1 MGRNKK
7 KEYKAVIVD
16 RVALDWLA
24 LSTYSEWAYR
34 EWYAIVEKIGVSL
47 PATTGFKQ
55 YKGVEWD
62 EGISIVEGV
71 QAKGPHYMFTAMG
84 AIADTAMRYI
94 REWSTLEIESLKC
107 VRVDVQITLA
117 PVPERRELIDLA
129 REVNSGSLGEWSG
142 RGRPNVEA
150 QYSEDGQTLYIG
162 SRYSDT
168 FVRIYDK
175 KIKEVGRG
183 EWMAERYEV
192 EYKESRAQSLFTR
205 IMNTPPD
212 RLDRPMREA
221 IKANLERLPPG
232 LAVQVRAANLGDNDV
247 GALAPRHVPRGKH
260 KRSTWVASIGDALS
274 LAAQMAGPEG
284 EENRRVL
291 LEAFIRGVKG
301 NGGIDTDGCFVV
313 MPGGEIYSSRGIKYN
328 GGTGDGTVTLSDI
341 KNSTIHI
348 GTITGR
354 DSVSHSQ
361 GFQKPP
367 GPPGE
372 KEE

>member
-16 RVALDWLA
+16 RVACDWLA

-34 EWYAIVEKIGVSL
+34 EWYAIIEKIGVSL

-84 AIADTAMRYI
+84 AIADTALRYI
-94 REWSTLEIESLKC
+94 REWSTMEIESLKC
-107 VRVDVQITLA
+107 VRIDVQITLE
-117 PVPERRELIDLA
+117 PVADRRELIDLA
-129 REVNSGSLGEWSG
+129 RETNSGSLGEWSG
-142 RGRPNVEA
+142 RGRPKVEA

-175 KIKEVGRG
+175 KIREVGRG
-183 EWMAERYEV
+183 EWVAERYEV

-205 IMNTPPD
+205 IMNTPTD
-212 RLDRPMREA
+212 RLDKPMREA
-221 IKANLERLPPG
+221 IKANIQRLPPG

-260 KRSTWVASIGDALS
+260 KRTTWVASIGDALS
-274 LAAQMAGPEG
+274 LAAQMPGPEG
-284 EENRRVL
+284 EENRRVIF
-291 LEAFIRGVKG
+291 EAFVRGVKG
-301 NGGIDTDGCFVV
+301 DGGIDTDGCFVV
-313 MPGGEIYSSRGIKYN
+313 MPGGEIYSSRGIRYN
-328 GGTGDGTVTLSDI
+328 SGKGDGTVTLSDI

-354 DSVSHSQ
+354 DSVSSSN
-361 GFQKPP
+361 GSSNPP
-367 GPPGE
+367 GTPGE
-372 KEE
+372 KE